1 MPLILLKRD
10 MNTLRMLNMGKG
22 CAPRPGHNAE
32 KQSRNHDEID
42 WSKKGKDRKI
52 IVRVNGKRIEA

>member
-1 MPLILLKRD
+1 
-10 MNTLRMLNMGKG
+10 MGKG

-32 KQSRNHDEID
+32 KQSKNHDEID

-52 IVRVNGKRIEA
+52 IVRVNGKRVEA